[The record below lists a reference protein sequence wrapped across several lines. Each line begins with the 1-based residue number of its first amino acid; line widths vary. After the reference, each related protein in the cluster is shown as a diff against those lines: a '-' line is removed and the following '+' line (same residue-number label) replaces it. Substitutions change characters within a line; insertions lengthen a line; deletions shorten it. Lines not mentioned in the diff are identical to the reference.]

1 MYRQKRDSDRNS
13 DEERSSRSRSSNSS
27 TGSTSSTARSRS
39 RSSRRSLERIDPDS
53 INRQG
58 HRNADYS
65 SLSSLSSSPS
75 TSFTSSAYLSTA
87 PTASTP
93 SPSSL
98 SAGQPLSRGS
108 NSNASA
114 RSPFCSDF
122 CKPRPNRDITSGLT
136 TSKGSMPFG
145 LRPSKNAPSLR
156 ELLVGD
162 PILEDL
168 PIKVMTYRFA
178 EVTTNPQLVLFVTEF
193 LYFGEGWRSKTEQ
206 FDVAAQM
213 MESHLD
219 VPDVPRNISEA
230 KLHKGQFY
238 MEQISGKYIMYGRCM
253 TTVKMTENNEEGFEV
268 ADTRSVVPIPG
279 CNERNLPC
287 DVYLQPA
294 VRGTL
299 RCNHELAIN
308 CETFAIKLN
317 GEPTGEF
324 EMRDRI
330 SDAEALELVNQ
341 VRQPI
346 AFKENVEF
354 VDQMLFID
362 TSDVVHLP
370 ADQRHQLVKSSTDDK
385 TLVMKQVTL
394 IIRGGEE
401 GLIVE
406 ELRHY
411 YDRVPGMNLGPD
423 ELYCVIKRQEI
434 ADMNKISGF
443 STEDPSTRR
452 ADDNQ
457 QNQLATPGLHSC
469 GGFKDGTRR
478 ASTPL
483 SDSSLQT
490 STPRKQSPSRDLR
503 EPSQPLQTS
512 TSLKNAPA
520 KASSL
525 RPGDDDAIEM
535 DFNPLGDLILPPN
548 SFPTQTQSQSSP
560 NPTTP
565 PSTYQE
571 QPAKTDP
578 TSSSGGTTQDVRK
591 TAAEDSALE
600 KSGTKSEEKTV
611 APSRIPATFK
621 NSLEGI
627 LKKQQGKSDRESGS
641 AAEVQRQPIAKPEDE
656 KPVDN
661 VLHQDMK
668 AAGSPK
674 EHKEH
679 KGDKATKLSMSST
692 SSIGTSSNEKGVKS
706 PKNVKRIVKKTR
718 ITMRVDEKTGAETVE
733 NESTREKVEMS
744 GNFCNF
750 YF

>member
-13 DEERSSRSRSSNSS
+13 DDEERSSRSRSSSSSS

-53 INRQG
+53 INS
-58 HRNADYS
+58 YS

-75 TSFTSSAYLSTA
+75 TSFTSPAYLSTA

-98 SAGQPLSRGS
+98 SASQPLSRGS
-108 NSNASA
+108 NSNASV

-122 CKPRPNRDITSGLT
+122 CKPRLNRDNISSLT
-136 TSKGSMPFG
+136 TSRGSMPFG
-145 LRPSKNAPSLR
+145 LRPSGNAPPLK

-162 PILEDL
+162 PVLEDL
-168 PIKVMTYRFA
+168 PVKVMTYRFA
-178 EVTTNPQLVLFVTEF
+178 EVTINPQLVLFVTEF

-206 FDVAAQM
+206 FDVAARM

-219 VPDVPRNISEA
+219 VPDVPRNINEA

-253 TTVKMTENNEEGFEV
+253 TTVKMTDNNEEGFEV
-268 ADTRSVVPIPG
+268 ADTRSIVPIPG

-330 SDAEALELVNQ
+330 SDAEALELANQ

-394 IIRGGEE
+394 IIRGDEE

-434 ADMNKISGF
+434 ADMNQFLGS

-457 QNQLATPGLHSC
+457 QNQLATPGLHSF

-490 STPRKQSPSRDLR
+490 STPCKQSRQSPSGELR

-512 TSLKNAPA
+512 TSLKNVPA
-520 KASSL
+520 SIRSAYLHPPMKQMDEANPRLEGKQAMPRTPNKGADVKNDGILESLQTSTPLKEKNAGPRSEYLHTPLEQAAGLNTLQSRKLQPEASHLTVKPVKKSMSQKGSTETTTSSKNSKASPH
-525 RPGDDDAIEM
+525 RPDDDDAIEV
-535 DFNPLGDLILPPN
+535 DFNPLDDPILPPN
-548 SFPTQTQSQSSP
+548 SFQTQTRSQSP
-560 NPTTP
+560 NLTTL

-571 QPAKTDP
+571 QVCA
-578 TSSSGGTTQDVRK
+578 SFF
-591 TAAEDSALE
+591 A
-600 KSGTKSEEKTV
+600 
-611 APSRIPATFK
+611 F
-621 NSLEGI
+621 
-627 LKKQQGKSDRESGS
+627 
-641 AAEVQRQPIAKPEDE
+641 
-656 KPVDN
+656 
-661 VLHQDMK
+661 
-668 AAGSPK
+668 
-674 EHKEH
+674 
-679 KGDKATKLSMSST
+679 
-692 SSIGTSSNEKGVKS
+692 
-706 PKNVKRIVKKTR
+706 
-718 ITMRVDEKTGAETVE
+718 
-733 NESTREKVEMS
+733 
-744 GNFCNF
+744 
-750 YF
+750 